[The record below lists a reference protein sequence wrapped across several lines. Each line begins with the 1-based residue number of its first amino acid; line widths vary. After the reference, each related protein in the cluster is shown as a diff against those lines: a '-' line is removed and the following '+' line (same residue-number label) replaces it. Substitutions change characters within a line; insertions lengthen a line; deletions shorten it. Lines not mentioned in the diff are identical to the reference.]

1 MPKPSQSNR
10 KRIFYNLNIK
20 RKKSGKKIKKIIE
33 HAIMLLKREEKEGLT
48 PWVVHA
54 KGMLHAKIDKHGIS
68 QEMIDSAIK
77 NKGLSLVFSR

>member
-33 HAIMLLKREEKEGLT
+33 HAIMLLKREADEGMT
-48 PWVVHA
+48 PWIEHA
-54 KGMLHAKIDKHGIS
+54 QKMLHAKVEKHGIS
-68 QEMIDSAIK
+68 HAMINEVIQRKKLD
-77 NKGLSLVFSR
+77 LSFS